1 MSWIKFSPEDLDANH
16 KNLDV
21 LSVRR
26 IFVFQIILS
35 GSGSVPEHSYPGK
48 VGTLSSVDPNPRDSH
63 TYTVTSGDSGKFK
76 IFGTDLWAM
85 TQFDFESPPNR

>member
-1 MSWIKFSPEDLDANH
+1 MPIKKIWTFSS
-16 KNLDV
+16 
-21 LSVRR
+21 SVV
-26 IFVFQIILS
+26 FLFFQIILS

-48 VGTLSSVDPNPRDSH
+48 VGSLSSVDPNPRDSH
-63 TYTVTSGDSGKFK
+63 TYTVTSGGSGKFK